1 MKNHQFFI
9 QKRIQVQMFK
19 FSYTSLVQNIVLLSL
34 VLHVIFWGAY
44 LTYLL
49 MYNFSKAPFFIFFS
63 FFRVQFFF
71 LTYLS
76 NKINYKKHFTL
87 SGPNNMANYLGLA
100 VLTLS
105 LYVLLSIKTLA
116 LS

>member
-49 MYNFSKAPFFIFFS
+49 MYNFSKAPFFIFFLFS
-63 FFRVQFFF
+63 GYNFF
-71 LTYLS
+71 S
-76 NKINYKKHFTL
+76 NLF
-87 SGPNNMANYLGLA
+87 
-100 VLTLS
+100 
-105 LYVLLSIKTLA
+105 IK
-116 LS
+116 